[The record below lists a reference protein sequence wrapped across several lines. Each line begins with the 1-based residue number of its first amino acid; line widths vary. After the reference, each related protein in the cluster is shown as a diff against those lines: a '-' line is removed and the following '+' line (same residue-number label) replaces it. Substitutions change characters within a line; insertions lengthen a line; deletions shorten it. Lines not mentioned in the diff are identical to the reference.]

1 MTGNINAATMDGSS
15 TNVKEFF
22 QVNNADDMDSLISQ
36 LSAKEKA
43 ELMQKLLGQSGL
55 MVVMGGSNVT
65 TSELV
70 IQIHSTSDIDISELL
85 RAVATRITQPKATP
99 SGNDKPNNGNGE
111 NSDN

>member
-85 RAVATRITQPKATP
+85 RAVATRITQPKSSTV
-99 SGNDKPNNGNGE
+99 NDKPINDHGE
-111 NSDN
+111 DN

>member
-1 MTGNINAATMDGSS
+1 MTGKVNAATMNGSS
-15 TNVKEFF
+15 TNVKEFL
-22 QVNNADDMDSLISQ
+22 QVNNADEMDSLISQ

-65 TSELV
+65 TSDVV

-85 RAVATRITQPKATP
+85 RAVATRITQPKSSPA
-99 SGNDKPNNGNGE
+99 NDKPINGHSE
-111 NSDN
+111 DN

>member
-1 MTGNINAATMDGSS
+1 MTSKVNAARMDGSS

-65 TSELV
+65 TSEIV

-85 RAVATRITQPKATP
+85 RAVATRITHPKSPTVDDK
-99 SGNDKPNNGNGE
+99 SINDLGE
-111 NSDN
+111 DN

>member
-1 MTGNINAATMDGSS
+1 MTGNINAATMDTSS
-15 TNVKEFF
+15 TDVKEFF
-22 QVNNADDMDSLISQ
+22 PMNNADDIDSLVSQ

-65 TSELV
+65 TSDVV

-85 RAVATRITQPKATP
+85 RAVATRITQPKSPTV
-99 SGNDKPNNGNGE
+99 NDKPTNGHGE
-111 NSDN
+111 DN

>member
-1 MTGNINAATMDGSS
+1 MTSNINAARMDSS
-15 TNVKEFF
+15 SKDVKEFF
-22 QVNNADDMDSLISQ
+22 QMNNADDIDSLVSQ

-65 TSELV
+65 TSDVV

-85 RAVATRITQPKATP
+85 RAVATRITQPKSP
-99 SGNDKPNNGNGE
+99 PVNDQPINGHGE
-111 NSDN
+111 DN